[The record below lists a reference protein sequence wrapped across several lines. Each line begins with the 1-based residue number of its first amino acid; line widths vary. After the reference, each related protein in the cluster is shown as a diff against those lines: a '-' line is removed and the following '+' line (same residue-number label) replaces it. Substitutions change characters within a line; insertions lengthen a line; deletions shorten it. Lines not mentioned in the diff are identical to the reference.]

1 MSISDINAAS
11 GVKDILEIPEQKKI
25 GKEAFLTL
33 LVAQMEY
40 QDPLDPTDN
49 TEFVAQLAQFS
60 SLEAMQN
67 IQGDMGDV
75 SSNMSAMR
83 HQSST
88 GLVGKLVK
96 VEGNDFSYRGEPVP
110 MAYDLEGSA
119 SDVEIKIYNSGG
131 TVIRTLQGNAGQA
144 GEYNVVWDGLD
155 SMGDVVPAG
164 NYSMDISAV
173 DEKGNE
179 VDAVTYVSDVVT
191 SVLFEEG
198 ESFLTVGASLVPI
211 DKIKGVY
218 TN

>member
-11 GVKDILEIPEQKKI
+11 GVKELLSAPQQEEI
-25 GKEAFLTL
+25 GKEAFLKL

-67 IQGDMGDV
+67 IQTDMGDV
-75 SSNMSAMR
+75 SFNMNALR

-88 GLVGKLVK
+88 GLVGKQVK
-96 VEGNDFSYRGEPVP
+96 VEGTDFTYRGEPVP
-110 MAYDLEGSA
+110 LAYDLEGSA
-119 SDVEIKIYNSGG
+119 SDVAIEIFNSSGKL
-131 TVIRTLQGNAGQA
+131 VKTLKGDVGQA
-144 GEYNVVWDGLD
+144 GEYNAVWDGLD
-155 SMGDVVPAG
+155 VDGNPVPEG
-164 NYSMDISAV
+164 NYSVNITAV
-173 DEKGNE
+173 DEKANS
-179 VDAVTYVSDVVT
+179 VDTVTYVSDVVT
-191 SVLFEEG
+191 SVLFEGG

-211 DKIKGVY
+211 SKIKGVY